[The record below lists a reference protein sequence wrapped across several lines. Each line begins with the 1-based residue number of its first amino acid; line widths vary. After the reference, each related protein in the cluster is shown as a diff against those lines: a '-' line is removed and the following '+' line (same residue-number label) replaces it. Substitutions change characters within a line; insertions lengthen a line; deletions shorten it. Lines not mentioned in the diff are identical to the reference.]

1 MDKKSL
7 ETRYRE
13 ARERRDYESFL
24 RLLTEHPQIV
34 ADRENARILLHMH
47 ARAGETE
54 IVRAFLDAGV
64 DVNLT
69 EDDRSLKR
77 AISGA
82 VLAGSAEMVRL
93 LLDRGSDVNWAT
105 SEHPIECRALP
116 TAIMDGRLDIVRM
129 LVEAGALLN
138 VVGPAGH
145 TPLSWALAYQRHDI
159 AEYLKAH
166 GALLPHETPG
176 WVPPPPIDP
185 VIQAVRRARIGDLD
199 DPILDEGD
207 FRLLLGLGPG
217 EYDGY
222 VLFTQGMSTRA
233 MTVPVG
239 GEAYRYAELVLYLED
254 VPSTDP
260 GEWRETEL
268 GLWWLAEWMRRI
280 ARYPFERDTW
290 LGGKWTIISNEN
302 PPQPFSEF
310 TQMTCWL
317 LLGEKE
323 PLARAEPPDGKSVCF
338 YTLMP
343 IRTAERDLALR
354 DGIVALL
361 RLFEQHDVPLQLD
374 PNRPC
379 LV

>member
-1 MDKKSL
+1 VD
-7 ETRYRE
+7 EIAFGRRYSEVCERGDHE
-13 ARERRDYESFL
+13 AYA
-24 RLLTEHPQIV
+24 RLLAEHPEFV
-34 ADRENARILLHMH
+34 ANREGMRVILHMH

-54 IVRAFLDAGV
+54 FVRALLDAGV

-105 SEHPIECRALP
+105 SEHPIECDPLP
-116 TAIMDGRLDIVRM
+116 AAIRDGRLDIVRM

-166 GALLPHETPG
+166 GALLQHETPS

-222 VLFTQGMSTRA
+222 VLFTQGMSSRA
-233 MTVPVG
+233 LSVPVG
-239 GEAYRYAELVLYLED
+239 GEAYQYAELVLYLED

-280 ARYPFERDTW
+280 ARYPFEHNTW
-290 LGGKWTIISNEN
+290 LGGKWTILSNED
-302 PPQPFSEF
+302 PPRPLSEH

-323 PLARAEPPDGKSVCF
+323 PLARAELPDGKSVCF
-338 YTLMP
+338 YTMMP
-343 IRTAERDLALR
+343 IHTAERDLALSE
-354 DGIVALL
+354 GLVALL
-361 RLFEQHDVPLQLD
+361 ERFAEHDVSVRLD
-374 PNRPC
+374 PDRPS
-379 LV
+379 VV